1 MNDMAMTVAIAA
13 GWILAAFLGG
23 FLLGRK
29 RDAPS
34 DKRPQKAGKAQKK
47 TTPDAQTDQLKR
59 ELLNFLNYD
68 GTEQEP
74 E

>member
-29 RDAPS
+29 RDALPE
-34 DKRPQKAGKAQKK
+34 KRPQKADRAQKNAI
-47 TTPDAQTDQLKR
+47 PDAQTDQLKR

-68 GTEQEP
+68 GTAQEP